1 MGNCATH
8 HRDLSTPLR
17 RLTFDKQH
25 RAMFRPNLY
34 HRPPDHPDPRTI
46 NGVQQTPSAVLKR
59 AWGDFKGFLKPFGVK
74 VLPPRRDTQTTGSK
88 KAEFTTNALE
98 VWFPGCHSGIY
109 FIRACPPF
117 RGGGHLDRGRMQIA
131 YDSRLIPQMLAG
143 ETRRT
148 LMKLAI

>member
-34 HRPPDHPDPRTI
+34 HQPPDHPDPGTI
-46 NGVQQTPSAVLKR
+46 NGVQQTPSVLKR

-74 VLPPRRDTQTTGSK
+74 VLKPRDTQTTGSK
-88 KAEFTTNALE
+88 KAEFTTHALE
-98 VWFPGCHSGIY
+98 VWFPGCHSGMY

-117 RGGGHLDRGRMQIA
+117 RGG
-131 YDSRLIPQMLAG
+131 
-143 ETRRT
+143 
-148 LMKLAI
+148 